1 MLSYVLFGAA
11 ALHPSMR
18 ELAEPRRAARLHV
31 SSWRIGLLTAAMLS
45 PAAVLLVQ
53 YVRGENLEVPAVVIA
68 EVAIT
73 LLVMW
78 RLTGIVRALE
88 RLRLREREA
97 RAEAEAARE
106 QLSRQNELLRE
117 ADRLKDEFVALI
129 SHDLR
134 TPLTSIVGYT
144 ELALDDEMEP
154 PLDEERRSYLEVVAR
169 GSERLL
175 RLVDD
180 LLFVARLQAGKG
192 LQLELKELDL
202 SAVALQAVDE
212 AQPRAA
218 TKGLTVRAVADGPVI
233 VEADKG
239 RLFQLLEN
247 LISNAIKFTPKDG
260 TVEVRVSA
268 APDGGVLEVSDTGV
282 GVTPREAERMFERFF
297 RASSAVTNQVPGTG
311 LGLYIARAIAEAHGG
326 HISATSD
333 VGRGTTFRI
342 ELPAHATPQQTDG
355 VLVA

>member
-1 MLSYVLFGAA
+1 V
-11 ALHPSMR
+11 
-18 ELAEPRRAARLHV
+18 
-31 SSWRIGLLTAAMLS
+31 LLT
-45 PAAVLLVQ
+45 Q
-53 YVRGENLEVPAVVIA
+53 YARGENPETPAVVIA
-68 EVAIT
+68 SVAIS
-73 LLVMW
+73 LLVVW

-97 RAEAEAARE
+97 RAEAVAARE
-106 QLSRQNELLRE
+106 QLARQNELLLE

-144 ELALDDEMEP
+144 ELALDEGMEP
-154 PLDEERRSYLEVVAR
+154 PLDAERRSYLEVVAR

-192 LQLELKELDL
+192 LQLDKQELDL
-202 SAVALQAVDE
+202 TAVATQVVDE

-218 TKGLTVRAVADGPVI
+218 TKSLTLTTVADRPVV

-239 RLFQLLEN
+239 RIFQLLEN
-247 LISNAIKFTPKDG
+247 LISNAIKFTPPEG
-260 TVEVRVSA
+260 AVEVRVSA
-268 APDGGVLEVSDTGV
+268 TSDGGVLEVSDTGI
-282 GVTPREAERMFERFF
+282 GVSPREAERMFERFF
-297 RASSAVTNQVPGTG
+297 RAPSAVSNQVPGTG

-326 HISATSD
+326 RISALSD
-333 VGRGTTFRI
+333 VGQGTTFRI
-342 ELPAHATPQQTDG
+342 ELPAHAAPQPADD

>member
-1 MLSYVLFGAA
+1 VLT
-11 ALHPSMR
+11 P
-18 ELAEPRRAARLHV
+18 P
-31 SSWRIGLLTAAMLS
+31 
-45 PAAVLLVQ
+45 AVLLIQ
-53 YVRGENLEVPAVVIA
+53 YSRGANLEIPAVVIA
-68 EVAIT
+68 EVAIS
-73 LLVMW
+73 LLVVW

-97 RAEAEAARE
+97 RAEAEAAQE
-106 QLSRQNELLRE
+106 QLARQNELLLE

-144 ELALDDEMEP
+144 ELALDEQMEP

-192 LQLELKELDL
+192 LKLERTELDL
-202 SAVALQAVDE
+202 AAVAVQAVNE

-218 TKGLTVRAVADGPVI
+218 AKSLSLRCVVDGPVS

-247 LISNAIKFTPKDG
+247 LISNAIKFTPRDG
-260 TVEVRVSA
+260 SVEVRVSA
-268 APDGGVLEVSDTGV
+268 APDGGVLEVSDTGI
-282 GVTPREAERMFERFF
+282 GVTPREAERLFERFF
-297 RASSAVTNQVPGTG
+297 RASSAVTNQIPGTG
-311 LGLYIARAIAEAHGG
+311 LGLYIARAIAEAHDGR
-326 HISATSD
+326 ISATSD
-333 VGRGTTFRI
+333 VGVGTTFRI
-342 ELPAHATPQQTDG
+342 ELPGHAAPKPADD

>member
-1 MLSYVLFGAA
+1 
-11 ALHPSMR
+11 
-18 ELAEPRRAARLHV
+18 
-31 SSWRIGLLTAAMLS
+31 
-45 PAAVLLVQ
+45 
-53 YVRGENLEVPAVVIA
+53 VV
-68 EVAIT
+68 
-73 LLVMW
+73 W

-88 RLRLREREA
+88 RLRMRERDA
-97 RAEAEAARE
+97 RAEAVAAQE
-106 QLSRQNELLRE
+106 QLTRQNELLLE

-144 ELALDDEMEP
+144 ELALDEEMEP

-192 LQLELKELDL
+192 LQLERRELDL
-202 SAVALQAVDE
+202 TAVAAQVVDE

-218 TKGLTVRAVADGPVI
+218 TKGLSLSCSADGPVT

-239 RLFQLLEN
+239 RIFQLLEN
-247 LISNAIKFTPKDG
+247 LISNAIKFTPPEG
-260 TVEVRVSA
+260 SVEVRVSA
-268 APDGGVLEVSDTGV
+268 AADGGVLEVSDTGI
-282 GVTPREAERMFERFF
+282 GFSPRDSERLFERFF
-297 RASSAVTNQVPGTG
+297 RAPSAVSSQVPGTG

-326 HISATSD
+326 RISATSE
-333 VGRGTTFRI
+333 VGGGTTFRI
-342 ELPAHATPQQTDG
+342 ELPAHSTPETADD